1 MALLFLDVDDLKQ
14 INDTYGHVVGDEALL
29 TVADALRASLRAS
42 EGVAR
47 VGGDEFVV
55 LLSDVQADS
64 ALLVKA
70 RIESKLAELVA
81 QRGLP
86 TLVTCSMGIALSER
100 PPVTFD
106 ALLDEANQAMNA
118 EKRAAPGSEGDTAQ
132 GDSPRTTR

>member
-1 MALLFLDVDDLKQ
+1 MDDLKK

-55 LLSDVQADS
+55 LLSDVQTDRV
-64 ALLVKA
+64 LLVKA
-70 RIESKLAELVA
+70 RIQSKLAELVA

-86 TLVTCSMGIALSER
+86 MPVTCSMGIAFSER
-100 PPVTFD
+100 PPVAFD
-106 ALLDEANQAMNA
+106 SLLDEADRAMYV
-118 EKRAAPGSEGDTAQ
+118 EKRAALGSGGDTVQ
-132 GDSPRTTR
+132 RGGPRTTR